1 MNLFTD
7 EKIMPNSK
15 EGFHKQLLCM
25 LSMIRWEKQT
35 KKRRI
40 SAAFSLSYSQN
51 AEDRMNLFTDEN
63 VMPSTLLKIKEGFA
77 VMPQNNHLWFHKEQ
91 FLKELFN
98 NLKNCFP
105 LSFAFEWMLTLFVEL
120 EMPVKNLLFLRVYC
134 RLIVN

>member
-1 MNLFTD
+1 MVKFSMEPPMPIKNFYISREKNKYSKFSFSWSWSAEDLMNLFTD

-77 VMPQNNHLWFHKEQ
+77 VMPQNNHLWFPKEQ
-91 FLKELFN
+91 FLK
-98 NLKNCFP
+98 
-105 LSFAFEWMLTLFVEL
+105 
-120 EMPVKNLLFLRVYC
+120 
-134 RLIVN
+134 